1 MKKNEPAPQ
10 PFVET
15 YLSYLL
21 TRAAHRVSA
30 EFHAE
35 LPRFGLSVAEWR
47 TLACLYDS
55 PGLGVSELAAMA
67 IMKQPRM
74 TKILDRLQ
82 AEGLILRESVE
93 GDRRRVRA
101 RLTPKGRARVKPA
114 IAAAQAHQARVLAPL
129 SEAERALITHAL
141 DLIVKAEDQAPMKRG
156 GRFSRKAA

>member
-1 MKKNEPAPQ
+1 MPE

-21 TRAAHRVSA
+21 TRAAHRVSE

-55 PGLGVSELAAMA
+55 PGLGVSDLAAMA
-67 IMKQPRM
+67 IMKQPSM
-74 TKILDRLQ
+74 TKVLDRLQ
-82 AEGLILRESVE
+82 AEGLVTREAVA

-101 RLTPKGRARVKPA
+101 RLTPAGRARVKPA
-114 IAAAQAHQARVLAPL
+114 IAAARAHQARVLAPL
-129 SEAERALITHAL
+129 SDAERALITRAL
-141 DLIVKAEDQAPMKRG
+141 DLIMRPEAQAPVKRG
-156 GRFSRKAA
+156 VRLSRNAA

>member
-1 MKKNEPAPQ
+1 MNPPRN
-10 PFVET
+10 
-15 YLSYLL
+15 LSLRPTSPYLL

-82 AEGLILRESVE
+82 AEGLILREAVE

-101 RLTPKGRARVKPA
+101 RLTPKGRARVKPRSLPPRRIRRA
-114 IAAAQAHQARVLAPL
+114 SLPL

>member
-1 MKKNEPAPQ
+1 MKRHGSVPE

-21 TRAAHRVSA
+21 TRAAHRVSE

-67 IMKQPRM
+67 IMKQPSM
-74 TKILDRLQ
+74 TKVLDRLQ
-82 AEGLILRESVE
+82 AQGLILREAVD

-101 RLTPKGRARVKPA
+101 RLTPAGRARVKPA
-114 IAAAQAHQARVLAPL
+114 IAAARAHQARVLAPL
-129 SEAERALITHAL
+129 SDAERALITRAL
-141 DLIVKAEDQAPMKRG
+141 DLIAADQAPVKRG
-156 GRFSRKAA
+156 GRLSRKAA